1 MRKLDQCAKCGS
13 ASVLQRAMVADKVG
27 QGNYEY
33 NLQVRV
39 DARPSALMFK
49 KSARSDIH
57 AFVCS
62 SCGYVE
68 FYADDPKAL
77 YDAFLA
83 AQQDSPDVT

>member
-1 MRKLDQCAKCGS
+1 MRKVDKCTKCGS
-13 ASVLQRAMVADKVG
+13 SAVLQRAMAVDKVG

-33 NLQVRV
+33 ALQVRV
-39 DARPSALMFK
+39 DAKPSALMFK
-49 KSARSDIH
+49 KSVRSDLH

-68 FYADDPKAL
+68 FYADDPQAL

-83 AQQDSPDVT
+83 AQQDAPEIT

>member
-1 MRKLDQCAKCGS
+1 MRAVDKCTKCGS
-13 ASVLQRAMVADKVG
+13 GAIAQRAMVVDRTDSGELA
-27 QGNYEY
+27 
-33 NLQVRV
+33 LQLRV
-39 DARPSALMFK
+39 DANPEALVFK
-49 KSARSDIH
+49 KSSRCGVH

-83 AQQDSPDVT
+83 AQQDAPQIT